1 MGFFIN
7 DIAPWLSHQII
18 VTFFS
23 FMYPNF
29 LMNFVIHMA
38 SLVACVFAVYLA
50 LVVDKAIVGYHLLFQ
65 EMVPHPIMNTNLVV
79 DLLVRNTIRF

>member
-7 DIAPWLSHQII
+7 DIAPWLSHQIT

-29 LMNFVIHMA
+29 LMSFVIHMA

-65 EMVPHPIMNTNLVV
+65 EMVPHPIMNKNLVV
-79 DLLVRNTIRF
+79 DLLVRNIIRF